1 MTKSWIRLIR
11 ILPLSVRRK
20 EGVEVIN
27 ERRPHLCSSEG
38 ETLPNDSIMY
48 FEKLKSNSR
57 FEIENILEGKYKI
70 LVISD
75 TDNNNDFTGGSFF
88 PLKASEW
95 FYEYPDTFQIRA
107 NWEIDVGQIEKE

>member
-1 MTKSWIRLIR
+1 M
-11 ILPLSVRRK
+11 
-20 EGVEVIN
+20 
-27 ERRPHLCSSEG
+27 
-38 ETLPNDSIMY
+38 
-48 FEKLKSNSR
+48 
-57 FEIENILEGKYKI
+57 EGKYKI

>member
-1 MTKSWIRLIR
+1 MKYLDYA
-11 ILPLSVRRK
+11 
-20 EGVEVIN
+20 G
-27 ERRPHLCSSEG
+27 
-38 ETLPNDSIMY
+38 
-48 FEKLKSNSR
+48 FEKEKRQRLRRICSEYMSTTN
-57 FEIENILEGKYKI
+57 NTT
-70 LVISD
+70 D

>member
-1 MTKSWIRLIR
+1 MCVCGGAAVKNGN
-11 ILPLSVRRK
+11 LPSVRY
-20 EGVEVIN
+20 I
-27 ERRPHLCSSEG
+27 L
-38 ETLPNDSIMY
+38 M
-48 FEKLKSNSR
+48 

-75 TDNNNDFTGGSFF
+75 TDSNNNFTGGSFF